1 MGIALS
7 KLKQLELGLYQDAS
21 DANLTLSQYLDEM
34 SRKGEIT
41 EDLVNPEA
49 ANVKGEKVSAFKQL
63 LAKAGIRTKGPMAST
78 GDAFFSDP
86 SNRVL
91 FPEFVS
97 TTYKDQERD
106 LVGPYF
112 LTINDIVTDRQG
124 IGSSAHRTGIIES
137 GQREGLEFG
146 EVAEGGELPR
156 YKVRLA
162 DQAINLT
169 KYGGILEMTYESI
182 RRASLPMIARY
193 LGKIAQAQV
202 YRKVKDALNVA
213 LNGDGNSNPA
223 PDTASIGANWAF
235 DDLIDLMVEGA
246 NNGVIFDFIVG
257 ETVDVTQV
265 VKLAQFTDVAATAA
279 NADFRD
285 TGRLPAPLGMD
296 LKIAIPGSVLDG
308 SKKLMG
314 VDRGNALT
322 EVFEN
327 GSQITE
333 TDKLITT
340 QFEQIAISENLAYAK
355 PDINAFR
362 TKTRP

>member
-1 MGIALS
+1 MGLTLS

-21 DANLTLSQYLDEM
+21 DANLNLTQHLDEM
-34 SRKGEIT
+34 ARKGEIA
-41 EDLVNPEA
+41 EELVNPEA
-49 ANVKGEKVSAFKQL
+49 TNVKGEKVSAFKQL

-86 SNRVL
+86 NNRIL

-106 LVGPYF
+106 LAGPYF
-112 LTINDIVTDRQG
+112 LTIGDIVTNRQG
-124 IGSSAHRTGIIES
+124 IGSSAYRTGIITS
-137 GQREGLEFG
+137 GQRERLEFG

-156 YKVRLA
+156 YRVDLA
-162 DQAINLT
+162 EKAINLK

-182 RRASLPMIARY
+182 RRAALPMLARY
-193 LGKIAQAQV
+193 LGKIAQAQM
-202 YRKVKDALNVA
+202 YRKLKDALNVA

-223 PDTASIGANWAF
+223 PDTASLGANWAF
-235 DDLIDLMVEGA
+235 DDIINLMVEGA
-246 NNGVIFDFIVG
+246 NAGIMFDFIVG
-257 ETVDVTQV
+257 ETTDITQV
-265 VKLAQFTDVAATAA
+265 LKLSQFTDVAATAR

-285 TGRLPAPLGMD
+285 SGRFPAPLGLD
-296 LKIAIPGSVLDG
+296 LKISIPNSVLDG

-314 VDRGNALT
+314 VDRANGLV
-322 EVFEN
+322 EVYEE

-333 TDKLITT
+333 ADRLITT

>member
-7 KLKQLELGLYQDAS
+7 KLKQLELGLYQEAS
-21 DANLTLSQYLDEM
+21 DANLTLSMYLNEM
-34 SRKGEIT
+34 ARKGEIS
-41 EDLVNPEA
+41 EDLVNPETT
-49 ANVKGEKVSAFKQL
+49 NGKGKKVDAFKQL

-78 GDAFFSDP
+78 GEAFFSDP

-106 LVGPYF
+106 LAGPYF
-112 LTINDIVTDRQG
+112 VTISELVTNREGTD
-124 IGSSAHRTGIIES
+124 SNAYRTGIINS
-137 GQREGLEFG
+137 GQSKSLEFG

-156 YKVRLA
+156 YKVKLS

-169 KYGGILEMTYESI
+169 KYGGILEMTYESV
-182 RRASLPMIARY
+182 RRASLPILARY
-193 LGKIAQAQV
+193 LSKIAQAEQ
-202 YRKVKDALNVA
+202 YRKVKNALSVA

-223 PDTASIGANWAF
+223 PNTASAGANWAF
-235 DDLIDLMVEGA
+235 EDLIDLMVEGA
-246 NNGVIFDFIVG
+246 NGGIMFDFIVG
-257 ETVDVTQV
+257 ETADITQV
-265 VKLAQFTDVAATAA
+265 VKLAQFTDVAATAQG
-279 NADFRD
+279 ADFRD
-285 TGRLPAPLGMD
+285 TGRLPAPLGLD
-296 LKIAIPGSVLDG
+296 LKIAIPDSVLDG

-314 VDRGNALT
+314 IDRGSALV

-355 PDINAFR
+355 PDINGFR